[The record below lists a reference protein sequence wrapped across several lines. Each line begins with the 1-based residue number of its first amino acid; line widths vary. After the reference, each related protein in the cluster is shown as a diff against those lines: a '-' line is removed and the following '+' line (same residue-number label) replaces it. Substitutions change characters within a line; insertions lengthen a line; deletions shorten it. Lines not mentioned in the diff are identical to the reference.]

1 MTMRTDGVADPK
13 QPLTELGAP
22 IQTPPQQ
29 LDQAVKSQGGNP
41 TPGSLLGSA
50 GCTPRRDDQRRQR
63 LPVSRLQAH

>member
-41 TPGSLLGSA
+41 TPGSLS
-50 GCTPRRDDQRRQR
+50 RRDDQRRQR